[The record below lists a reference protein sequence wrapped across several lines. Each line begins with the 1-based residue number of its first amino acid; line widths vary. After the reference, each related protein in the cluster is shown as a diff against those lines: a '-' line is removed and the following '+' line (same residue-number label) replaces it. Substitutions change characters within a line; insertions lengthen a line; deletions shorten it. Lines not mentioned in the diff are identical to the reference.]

1 MAAGERHRRLTATA
15 SGVTVFKDGERR
27 PAYVWMYG
35 VGLSGE
41 TDSDPSLD
49 GTVLAG
55 KGVVRGGTSPSP
67 AAIRATS
74 PGRPVRRRRLHGRR
88 VAQGLYWRQA
98 GYPDRPGSPTVTEVG
113 EHYGPI
119 RVASSE
125 KLHSW
130 KRYFATQEAW

>member
-27 PAYVWMYG
+27 PAYVWICG
-35 VGLSGE
+35 GGFSGG
-41 TDSDPSLD
+41 TGSDPRFD
-49 GTVLAG
+49 GSVLAG
-55 KGVVRGGTSPSP
+55 KGVVMGGTSPSP

-74 PGRPVRRRRLHGRR
+74 PERPVRRRRLHGRR
-88 VAQGLYWRQA
+88 VTQGRYWRRA
-98 GYPDRPGSPTVTEVG
+98 SYPDRPGSPTVTEIG
-113 EHYGPI
+113 EHCGRL